1 MKIRHKCF
9 FSVKQDYSH
18 CRPMSG
24 SISPN
29 IKYCYQARHP
39 QRNCYLSSWVKS
51 RRVWALSLYRESW
64 DCFQVLHFGQ
74 YQITDHRG
82 NDMHFL
88 HFTQAHNHSHV
99 NYHMQSV
106 LQYVHKLC
114 VCLEGWIPFDASCSP
129 QCLWSNIFFLC
140 PYSVA
145 CILFRFAANVE
156 IVIEVVYC
164 QFWK

>member
-9 FSVKQDYSH
+9 FSVKQDYSR

-39 QRNCYLSSWVKS
+39 QCNCYLCSWVKS

-74 YQITDHRG
+74 YQITNHRG

-88 HFTQAHNHSHV
+88 HFTQAHSHV

-156 IVIEVVYC
+156 IVIVVVYC